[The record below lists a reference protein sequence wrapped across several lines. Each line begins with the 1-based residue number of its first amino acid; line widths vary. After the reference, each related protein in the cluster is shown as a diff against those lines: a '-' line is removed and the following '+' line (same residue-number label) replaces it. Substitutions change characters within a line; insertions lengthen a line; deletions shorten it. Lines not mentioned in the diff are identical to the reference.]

1 MKCIMLLVML
11 YFVKCKISVAN
22 NKIIDEFGRERIYHG
37 MNVVYKSAPYVP
49 LIGEAGYK
57 NPRLAFTETDAK
69 LLFKLGQNVI
79 RLGVMW
85 PGVEPIKGWY
95 NMTYI

>member
-1 MKCIMLLVML
+1 MKWVILLVIL
-11 YFVKCKISVAN
+11 YSLNCKISVVN

-49 LIGEAGYK
+49 LTGDSGYR

-69 LLFKLGQNVI
+69 LL
-79 RLGVMW
+79 
-85 PGVEPIKGWY
+85 
-95 NMTYI
+95 

>member
-1 MKCIMLLVML
+1 MG
-11 YFVKCKISVAN
+11 YSISNTLFFKLQNFIVN

-49 LIGEAGYK
+49 LTGESGYQ

-69 LLFKLGQNVI
+69 LL
-79 RLGVMW
+79 
-85 PGVEPIKGWY
+85 
-95 NMTYI
+95 